1 MALVTVFLTSYNH
14 EKYLKEAIDS
24 VLNQTFQDFELFISD
39 DGSSDG
45 SWDII
50 NSYDDPRIIKFRHE
64 KNLGLQ
70 LVDTVDRLKGKYI
83 AIHHSDD
90 MWELDKLAK
99 QVAFMEEHTEYAG
112 CFTKVRYIDENS
124 QEYILP
130 EGHCYRDV
138 FEQKNRT
145 KAQWLHQFFYKGN
158 CLCHPSLLIRRDAYD
173 NYKLLDGVYGLTQ
186 LPDFYMWVKLCLHE
200 NIYVYPEQLTKF
212 RLRRGIQENTSADR
226 PDVHIR
232 SQYEYYKVM
241 SVYAEICDDK
251 QFLVVFPEAQKYV
264 VDGEI
269 NVKFALANMLL
280 EGGAY
285 SGWLLGLD
293 LIFRELNQ
301 DSSRNQLLRLYNFD
315 VKAFGK
321 LVADKDVF
329 NVSRNFRYLNSQ
341 LFIDIGDGNGIDG
354 KNVINQKIYL
364 GGDNHFY
371 ASFDI
376 SEYETVQ
383 ALRFDPTDTYIS
395 MKIDKVK
402 IDGVDVE
409 WEPCN
414 ICQHNGE
421 REVFVTNDPQYA
433 ISVKEG
439 AYHIVEIMGQ
449 VYERGECIIDKA
461 YQNLNQEIVSIKD
474 SRGYRLLENL
484 RNIKKRYFGWI

>member
-124 QEYILP
+124 QEYVLP

-145 KAQWLHQFFYKGN
+145 KAQWLNQFFYKGN

-212 RLRRGIQENTSADR
+212 RLRRAIQENTSADR
-226 PDVHIR
+226 PDVRIR
-232 SQYEYYKVM
+232 SQYEHRKVM
-241 SVYAEICDDK
+241 ELYRNIASQDM
-251 QFLVVFPEAQKYV
+251 FLQVFPRAANYLVHGKINKDYVLAMLLLETNIPADRLLAMDLLYDLLCNEATRQ
-264 VDGEI
+264 EI
-269 NVKFALANMLL
+269 N
-280 EGGAY
+280 
-285 SGWLLGLD
+285 S
-293 LIFRELNQ
+293 
-301 DSSRNQLLRLYNFD
+301 LYGFGFNTF
-315 VKAFGK
+315 KAITAK
-321 LVADKDVF
+321 QDVF
-329 NVSRNFRYLNSQ
+329 NVARYFHMLDTQ
-341 LFIDIGDGNGIDG
+341 LYIDVGEGIDG
-354 KNVINQKIYL
+354 KNVINQKVYISTDHKFCVEYKLDNYKEIY
-364 GGDNHFY
+364 G
-371 ASFDI
+371 
-376 SEYETVQ
+376 V
-383 ALRFDPTDTYIS
+383 RFDPTDTFIR
-395 MKIDKVK
+395 MKLIGIW
-402 IDGVDVE
+402 IDGQKTSYNPYMAYQTVDGLDE
-409 WEPCN
+409 
-414 ICQHNGE
+414 
-421 REVFVTNDPQYA
+421 FMTDDPQYNVILPEKRA
-433 ISVKEG
+433 CKVRIEGYVQGMGAKMMKERY
-439 AYHIVEIMGQ
+439 AELVANRLEL
-449 VYERGECIIDKA
+449 E
-461 YQNLNQEIVSIKD
+461 SIK
-474 SRGYRLLENL
+474 SSKGWKFFCT
-484 RNIKKRYFGWI
+484 IKKFFGR

>member
-130 EGHCYRDV
+130 EGHCYKDV

-145 KAQWLHQFFYKGN
+145 KAQWLHQFFYNGN

-186 LPDFYMWVKLCLHE
+186 LPDFYMWVKLCLHQ
-200 NIYVYPEQLTKF
+200 NIYVYQESLTKF
-212 RLRRGIQENTSADR
+212 RLRRTKQTNTSADR

-232 SQYEYYKVM
+232 SQYEYRKVIELYRNIN
-241 SVYAEICDDK
+241 SREL
-251 QFLVVFPEAQKYV
+251 FLEVFPDAMKYIV
-264 VDGEI
+264 EGCLNMDYA
-269 NVKFALANMLL
+269 FAMLL
-280 EGGAY
+280 LQTDVPANK
-285 SGWLLGLD
+285 LLAMDILYD
-293 LIFRELNQ
+293 ILNDSKTADEL
-301 DSSRNQLLRLYNFD
+301 RRLYAFDHNSFKQITAECDVFD
-315 VKAFGK
+315 V
-321 LVADKDVF
+321 
-329 NVSRNFRYLNSQ
+329 SRYLHILNTQ
-341 LFIDIGDGNGIDG
+341 LYVDVGNGIDG
-354 KNVINQKIYL
+354 QNVINQRVYISA
-364 GGDNHFY
+364 DNRFY
-371 ASFDI
+371 A
-376 SEYETVQ
+376 EYDLSDFGCICG
-383 ALRFDPTDTYIS
+383 LRFDPADTYIA
-395 MKIDKVK
+395 MKISSIFADGRPLESIPCTKYF
-402 IDGVDVE
+402 IDNDIDE
-409 WEPCN
+409 
-414 ICQHNGE
+414 
-421 REVFVTNDPQYA
+421 FSTNDPQY
-433 ISVKEG
+433 IIKVDNNHVKQIQITGYVESV
-439 AYHIVEIMGQ
+439 
-449 VYERGECIIDKA
+449 GEETLRQINKK
-461 YQNLNQEIVSIKD
+461 LL
-474 SRGYRLLENL
+474 GYREELQTIKESLGWKLLCRVNEL
-484 RNIKKRYFGWI
+484 RI